1 MSEVHHRSLDILE
14 DWTVRW
20 IAGPG
25 VPQAHAARI
34 ASGLS
39 AGVPGVVHQDLIRE
53 GLLRHPDD
61 GDGESEQAWVGNS
74 DWTWTRNLDADDLPH
89 GSGKGDVLEL
99 VFDSIDTVGTVRIG
113 ERTLGEV
120 ENQFHPHRFRLRAE
134 DFSAGSVIEVALR
147 SPMEELERR
156 VARYGD
162 RPVNAD
168 GEWGV
173 YSYLR
178 KAACSF
184 GWDWGPKC
192 PSLGLPGVVRIE
204 TWRDS
209 RIDAIRPLI
218 VACDERLAV
227 VDVAVDLRLD
237 EDTAG
242 DGRLQVEV
250 ILEAPDGRRFT
261 SRSDVDPT
269 GEQGQAHAR
278 MEISDPER
286 WWPRGRGP
294 QPLHRLR
301 IRVLR
306 GDTVLDACQR
316 RIGLRSTT
324 LDTEPDAE
332 GTPFRI
338 MVNGEAIFSVGANW
352 IPDGLFPGTAPDDRT
367 RQRIEQAVDA
377 GFNMLRVWGG
387 GVYESDAFYEACD
400 ELGLMV
406 WQDFMF
412 ACATYPEE
420 DPYPSLI
427 EAEARHQVSRLSSHA
442 SIVLWCGGNENVLA
456 WRNWGWR
463 EKMDPAQSWGRRYF
477 TELLPGVCGE
487 LDPSRPFLPDSPW
500 SGSVEHDPNDPDH
513 GDRHTWDFKV
523 EEFRE
528 HVPRFVSEFGHQA
541 PPGRRSIESAIG
553 AKSFATESVSAMD
566 AFASRQRG
574 WGGDA
579 EQYDRWL
586 DDWFTPATNLD
597 GRLWRMQLLQARA
610 TGMAFEW
617 ARFNQPRCAGALIW
631 QLNDAWTGHS
641 WSLIDVHG
649 RPKPSWWAARAT
661 CRPRTCAFLAG
672 EAGIEVGLA
681 NGTRDSWLAKA
692 TVRRLTMAGSELAV
706 HSMDVDVAANAI
718 ARIPVPSELVVPEEP
733 ASEFLFVEVDGVRG
747 FWFYGKDAWL
757 SMPAPSLDVEF
768 ESTAQG
774 MQLRLRSQSLI
785 RDLYL
790 DVARLSPSMRISSNL
805 LTLLPGDERIID
817 LEGVENASAE
827 ELRRKLLEPGGIATA
842 NDCAACERPHN
853 PMS

>member
-14 DWTVRW
+14 GWTVRR

-25 VPQAHAARI
+25 VPEPLAARI

-39 AGVPGVVHQDLIRE
+39 AVVPGVVHQDLIRE
-53 GLLRHPDD
+53 GLLRHPDH

-74 DWTWTRNLDADDLPH
+74 DWTWKRTLGVDDLPD
-89 GSGKGDVLEL
+89 GSGKGDILEL

-113 ERTLGEV
+113 ERALEEV
-120 ENQFHPHRFRLRAE
+120 ENQFHPHRFRLRPE
-134 DFSAGSVIEVALR
+134 DFSEGSVIEVSLR
-147 SPMEELERR
+147 SPMQELERR

-178 KAACSF
+178 KAASSF

-192 PSLGLPGVVRIE
+192 PSLGLPGKVRIE
-204 TWRDS
+204 SWRDA
-209 RIDAIRPLI
+209 RIDSIRPL
-218 VACDERLAV
+218 VVTCDERMAS

-237 EDTAG
+237 DEAAVAG
-242 DGRLQVEV
+242 SLRIEV

-261 SRSDVDPT
+261 SMVDVDAA
-269 GEQGQAHAR
+269 GEQGQALAR
-278 MEISDPER
+278 MEIPDPER

-294 QPLHRLR
+294 QPLHRVEVRLLR
-301 IRVLR
+301 EEDL
-306 GDTVLDACQR
+306 LDIDRR
-316 RIGLRSTT
+316 RIGLRSTV
-324 LDTEPDAE
+324 LENEADAA
-332 GTPFRI
+332 GTSFRI
-338 MVNGEAIFSVGANW
+338 VINGEPVFCQGANW
-352 IPDGLFPGTAPDDRT
+352 IPDGLFPGTASDERT
-367 RQRIEQAVDA
+367 RERIQQAVDA

-387 GVYESDAFYEACD
+387 GVYESDAFYDACD
-400 ELGLMV
+400 ELGVMV

-420 DPYPSLI
+420 DPYPTLV
-427 EAEARHQVSRLSSHA
+427 EAEARHQVSRLSCHA
-442 SIVLWCGGNENVLA
+442 SIVLWCGGNENILA

-463 EKMDPAQSWGRRYF
+463 ERMDPAQSWGRRYF
-477 TELLPGVCGE
+477 TEILPAVCSE
-487 LDPSRPFLPDSPW
+487 LDPSRAFLPDSPW

-523 EEFRE
+523 EGFRE

-553 AKSFATESVSAMD
+553 PESLASESVAEME

-579 EQYDRWL
+579 AQYDRWL
-586 DDWFTPATNLD
+586 DDWFTLATNLD

-649 RPKPSWWAARAT
+649 RPKPSWWSARAA
-661 CRPRTCAFLAG
+661 CRPRSCAFLPLDTG
-672 EAGIEVGLA
+672 VEVGFA
-681 NGTRDSWLAKA
+681 NDTRIPWNGTAI
-692 TVRRLTMAGSELAV
+692 VRRLAMSGAEIAGRSLDVEVAG
-706 HSMDVDVAANAI
+706 HSVV
-718 ARIPVPSELVVPEEP
+718 RLPVPDEIMVPGEP
-733 ASEFLFVEVDGVRG
+733 ASEFMIVELDGLRG

-757 SMPAPSLDVEF
+757 SMPAPTVDVDVERIDD
-768 ESTAQG
+768 A
-774 MQLRLRSQSLI
+774 MRVHLRCASMI

-790 DVARLSPSMRISSNL
+790 DVSRLSASGRASDNL
-805 LTLLPGDERIID
+805 LTMLPGDERVVD
-817 LEGVENASAE
+817 LQGCEEESPEALRQRLLDPGV
-827 ELRRKLLEPGGIATA
+827 IMTA
-842 NDCAACERPHN
+842 NACGAGNRP
-853 PMS
+853 PDPIP